1 MANNFNDKYD
11 YEISEI
17 LGVASPQE
25 DLHTDWCKAVVKALM
40 TNLEDGSKEDSI
52 DIRTINANTKR
63 CGRGGIR
70 LSVEEA
76 HNVAD
81 ILIQNGYGSMEVLEK
96 EYLRRKSLY
105 EG

>member
-1 MANNFNDKYD
+1 MANNFSDKYD
-11 YEISEI
+11 YEIEEI

-40 TNLEDGSKEDSI
+40 TNLDDGSKENTV
-52 DIRTINANTKR
+52 DIRTINANTKK
-63 CGRGGIR
+63 CGKGIR
-70 LSVEEA
+70 LSIEEA
-76 HNVAD
+76 HNVTN

-96 EYLRRKSLY
+96 EYQRRKSLY

>member
-1 MANNFNDKYD
+1 MANNFNEKYE

-25 DLHTDWCKAVVKALM
+25 DLHTDWCMAVIKALM
-40 TNLEDGSKEDSI
+40 TNLEDGSMEDSI

-63 CGRGGIR
+63 CGKGVR

-96 EYLRRKSLY
+96 EYQRRKSLY
-105 EG
+105 EE